1 MKRVVAVGGG
11 TGMPILIKS
20 LLTMATSVDAV
31 VTVADDGGSSGLLRQ
46 ELDMLPPG
54 DIRNCLVAMADDSIM
69 SRLFQ
74 YRFNRGEGLKSH
86 ALGNLIISALVEITG
101 GFEQAVGVAGDLVGA
116 RGRVLPAALRPLTL
130 HAEVEPWPGTGAG
143 KVVGQCNLANR
154 LRPLKSIGVEPVD
167 VQANPDAV
175 AALEG
180 ADVIILGPG
189 SLFTSVIANLLVKD
203 VAAAI
208 RRSKAKKIFLCN
220 ITTQP
225 GETDSYTALD
235 HAKAVIQAVGP
246 GGCDAVITSNTLISG
261 KWLASLAAS
270 KSSPIAVEPKA
281 LTGLGLE
288 HIAADVTD
296 EDYPTHHDP
305 AKLATLL
312 QRVL

>member
-1 MKRVVAVGGG
+1 VKRVVAVGGG

-20 LLTMATSVDAV
+20 LLTLMSSVDAV
-31 VTVADDGGSSGLLRQ
+31 VTVADDGGSSGVLRQ

-86 ALGNLIISALVEITG
+86 ALGNLIISALTEITG
-101 GFEQAVGVAGDLVGA
+101 GFAQAVGVAGDLVGA
-116 RGRVLPAALRPLTL
+116 RGRVLPAALLPLTL
-130 HAEVEPWPGTGAG
+130 YAEVEPWPGTGAG

-154 LRPLKSIGVEPVD
+154 LRPLKSISMEPAD

-225 GETDSYTALD
+225 GETDSYTAAD
-235 HAKAVIQAVGP
+235 HTEAIIQAVGP
-246 GGCDAVITSNTLISG
+246 GGCDMVITSNTLISG
-261 KWLASLAAS
+261 AWLAGLAES
-270 KSSPIAVEPKA
+270 KSSPIVVEPEA
-281 LTGLGLE
+281 MTALGLE

-296 EDYPTHHDP
+296 EDHPTHHDP
-305 AKLATLL
+305 VKLAALL